1 MDDSRRHFDS
11 FSRPDRR
18 GFATSELV
26 EATGFNRR
34 TIAYYVQEGL
44 LPRVGRHGP
53 RTRYPRFVRDRLLFI
68 RRVREAEEAGELA
81 PVSLAELRTA
91 FARLPRRVVAAV
103 ADGAIAVSQELVAGE
118 VGALAAPGLFRS
130 ATHRQR
136 VLEDRMRDPRVRPD
150 VVEPSGELPG
160 ELPGKPPGEPPAP
173 AASALAMPSPAAP
186 APAVP
191 PPATPAVLEPGVSYS
206 LRPPSAASGDKAA
219 EAGTASGDKAAEARA
234 ESADQKAE
242 DRAAKVLGVA
252 LAAVSNAARRRE
264 EESPQPV
271 DTWMRAEVAP
281 GVELS
286 VRCATE
292 EDRQLLEQAAASLR
306 SLVSKGEAQ

>member
-11 FSRPDRR
+11 VSRPARR
-18 GFATSELV
+18 GFATSELE

-34 TIAYYVQEGL
+34 TIAYYVQQGL

-68 RRVREAEEAGELA
+68 RRVREAEEAGELP

-118 VGALAAPGLFRS
+118 VGALVAGQVGTLAVPSLFRS
-130 ATHRQR
+130 AAQRQR
-136 VLEDRMRDPRVRPD
+136 VLEDRMRDPRRGPD
-150 VVEPSGELPG
+150 VVEPSGEPPG
-160 ELPGKPPGEPPAP
+160 ELSGEPPAP
-173 AASALAMPSPAAP
+173 AASAPAMPT
-186 APAVP
+186 PAVP
-191 PPATPAVLEPGVSYS
+191 PPAAPAVLEPGVFYS
-206 LRPPSAASGDKAA
+206 LRPPSAA
-219 EAGTASGDKAAEARA
+219 ASGDEKA
-234 ESADQKAE
+234 D

-264 EESPQPV
+264 EASPQPV
-271 DTWMRAEVAP
+271 DTWMRAEVMP

-292 EDRQLLEQAAASLR
+292 EDRELLEQAAASLR

>member
-11 FSRPDRR
+11 VSRPARR
-18 GFATSELV
+18 GFATSELE

-34 TIAYYVQEGL
+34 TIAYYVQQGL

-68 RRVREAEEAGELA
+68 RRVREAEEAGELP

-118 VGALAAPGLFRS
+118 VGVLAAGEVEVLTAPGLFRS
-130 ATHRQR
+130 AAQRQR
-136 VLEDRMRDPRVRPD
+136 TLEDRLRYPRVGLD
-150 VVEPSGELPG
+150 AVEPSGELPG
-160 ELPGKPPGEPPAP
+160 ELSGEPPAP
-173 AASALAMPSPAAP
+173 AGSAP
-186 APAVP
+186 ARPTSAVP
-191 PPATPAVLEPGVSYS
+191 PPAAPAVLEPGVFYS
-206 LRPPSAASGDKAA
+206 LRPPSAASGDEKAA
-219 EAGTASGDKAAEARA
+219 AGAASGDEAADARA
-234 ESADQKAE
+234 ESSHEKAD
-242 DRAAKVLGVA
+242 DRGAKVLGVA

-264 EESPQPV
+264 EASPQPV
-271 DTWMRAEVAP
+271 DTWMRAEVMP

-292 EDRQLLEQAAASLR
+292 EDRELLEQAAASLR

>member
-11 FSRPDRR
+11 VSRPARR
-18 GFATSELV
+18 GFATSELE

-34 TIAYYVQEGL
+34 TIAYYVQQGL

-68 RRVREAEEAGELA
+68 RRVREAEEAGELP

-118 VGALAAPGLFRS
+118 VGALAAGEVEALTAPGLFRS
-130 ATHRQR
+130 AAQRQR
-136 VLEDRMRDPRVRPD
+136 ALEDRMRDPRVRPD
-150 VVEPSGELPG
+150 AVEPSGEL
-160 ELPGKPPGEPPAP
+160 PGEPPAP
-173 AASALAMPSPAAP
+173 AASALTMPAPAMPT
-186 APAVP
+186 PAVP
-191 PPATPAVLEPGVSYS
+191 PPAAPAVLEPGVSYS
-206 LRPPSAASGDKAA
+206 LRPPSATSGGEAA
-219 EAGTASGDKAAEARA
+219 DARA
-234 ESADQKAE
+234 ESGDEKAD

-264 EESPQPV
+264 EASPQPV
-271 DTWMRAEVAP
+271 DTWMRAEVMP

-292 EDRQLLEQAAASLR
+292 EDRELLEQAAASLR

>member
-11 FSRPDRR
+11 LSRPDRR

-136 VLEDRMRDPRVRPD
+136 ALEDRLRDPRVRPD
-150 VVEPSGELPG
+150 AIEPSGELSG
-160 ELPGKPPGEPPAP
+160 ELPGKLPDEPP
-173 AASALAMPSPAAP
+173 AASALAMPSPAASAPAAP

-191 PPATPAVLEPGVSYS
+191 APATPAVLEPGVSYS
-206 LRPPSAASGDKAA
+206 LRPPSATSGDKAA
-219 EAGTASGDKAAEARA
+219 DARA

-264 EESPQPV
+264 QESPQPV

>member
-11 FSRPDRR
+11 VSRPARR

-68 RRVREAEEAGELA
+68 RRVREAEEAGELP

-118 VGALAAPGLFRS
+118 IGALVAGQVGTLAVPGLFRS
-130 ATHRQR
+130 AAQRQR
-136 VLEDRMRDPRVRPD
+136 VLEDRMRDPRGGPD
-150 VVEPSGELPG
+150 VVEPSGEPPG
-160 ELPGKPPGEPPAP
+160 ELSGEPPAP
-173 AASALAMPSPAAP
+173 AASALTTPAPAMPT
-186 APAVP
+186 PAVP
-191 PPATPAVLEPGVSYS
+191 PPAAPAVLEPGVSYS
-206 LRPPSAASGDKAA
+206 LRPPSATSGDEAA
-219 EAGTASGDKAAEARA
+219 DARA
-234 ESADQKAE
+234 ESGDEKAD
-242 DRAAKVLGVA
+242 DRAGKVLVA

-264 EESPQPV
+264 EASPQPV
-271 DTWMRAEVAP
+271 DTWMRAEVMP

-292 EDRQLLEQAAASLR
+292 EDRELLEQAAASLR
-306 SLVSKGEAQ
+306 SLVSKGETQ

>member
-11 FSRPDRR
+11 ISRPDRR

-136 VLEDRMRDPRVRPD
+136 ALEDRLGHPRVRPD
-150 VVEPSGELPG
+150 AIEPSGELPG
-160 ELPGKPPGEPPAP
+160 ERPGKLPGEPPAP
-173 AASALAMPSPAAP
+173 AASALVMPSPAAP

-219 EAGTASGDKAAEARA
+219 DAGA

>member
-11 FSRPDRR
+11 VSRPARR
-18 GFATSELV
+18 GFATSELE

-34 TIAYYVQEGL
+34 TIAYYVQQGL

-68 RRVREAEEAGELA
+68 RRVREAEEAGELP

-118 VGALAAPGLFRS
+118 VGALVAGQVGTLAVPSLFRS
-130 ATHRQR
+130 AAQRQR
-136 VLEDRMRDPRVRPD
+136 ALEDRMRDPRVRPD
-150 VVEPSGELPG
+150 AIEPSGEL
-160 ELPGKPPGEPPAP
+160 PGEPPAP
-173 AASALAMPSPAAP
+173 AASALTTPAPAMPT
-186 APAVP
+186 PAVP
-191 PPATPAVLEPGVSYS
+191 PPAAPAVLEPGVSYS
-206 LRPPSAASGDKAA
+206 LRPPSATSGDEAA
-219 EAGTASGDKAAEARA
+219 DARA
-234 ESADQKAE
+234 ESGDEKAD

-264 EESPQPV
+264 EASPQPV
-271 DTWMRAEVAP
+271 DTWMRAEVMP

-292 EDRQLLEQAAASLR
+292 EDRELLEQAAASLR

>member
-11 FSRPDRR
+11 VSRPARR
-18 GFATSELV
+18 GFATSELE

-34 TIAYYVQEGL
+34 TIAYYVQQGL

-68 RRVREAEEAGELA
+68 RRVREAEEAGELP

-118 VGALAAPGLFRS
+118 VGVLVAGQVGTLAVPGLFRS
-130 ATHRQR
+130 AAQRQR

-150 VVEPSGELPG
+150 VAQPS
-160 ELPGKPPGEPPAP
+160 GEPPAP
-173 AASALAMPSPAAP
+173 AASVPAMPT
-186 APAVP
+186 PAVP
-191 PPATPAVLEPGVSYS
+191 PPAAPAVLEPGVFYS
-206 LRPPSAASGDKAA
+206 LRPPSAA
-219 EAGTASGDKAAEARA
+219 ASGDEKA
-234 ESADQKAE
+234 D

-264 EESPQPV
+264 EASPQPV
-271 DTWMRAEVAP
+271 DTWMRAEVMP

-292 EDRQLLEQAAASLR
+292 EDRELLEQAAASLR